1 MNPTQRL
8 ARFANDLSYRQIPA
22 QVVERAKA
30 CMLDTLAVSLYGS
43 TKPWSKIVSEF
54 VRGSG
59 LPGRSTVLGMNW
71 KAQAAQATLANGV
84 MAHAFELDNVRQP
97 GAGVHPGATAF
108 LPALAMAEEKKSDGK
123 ALLSAFV
130 AACEVM
136 SRIGVAAGN
145 SLERRGFHAPGLTG
159 TFGAAVAAGRLLGLN
174 DAKMV
179 NALGIAG
186 SYSGGLIEFSRCR
199 EGAMIKRLHLGKAAE
214 GGVTAALLASRGFA
228 GPESVLEGKFG
239 FCQTYSD
246 SPKLEYL
253 THRLGRE
260 FESMNICIK
269 RCACH
274 INAHAPIEAL
284 EKLRAEFNFNPADI
298 REIMVGGIEK
308 LVTHHANYQPKD
320 LMMAQ
325 YSIPFCVA
333 LSLYF
338 DPTDPES
345 FDERKLKDKNI
356 LAMMRKVRP
365 DLVVLNWILPGTP
378 GLPFARRLRGDRR
391 TRDISIVLISDR
403 TEEQDKVAALEGGA
417 DDYVTK
423 PYSGRE
429 LLARIKAVMRRRTPQ
444 LADNVI
450 EIAGLQL
457 DPAARRVSAGNREI
471 ELWTTGFRLL
481 HFFMTHPGH
490 IFSRARL
497 LDEVWGHDGC
507 VDERTV
513 DVHIRRL
520 RQGLAPA
527 GCDTLIETVRGLG
540 YRFRAEAR

>member
-1 MNPTQRL
+1 MNATQRL
-8 ARFANDLSYRQIPA
+8 ARFANELRYRQIPA
-22 QVVERAKA
+22 PVIERAKA
-30 CMLDTLAVSLYGS
+30 CILDTLAVCLYGS

-71 KAQAAQATLANGV
+71 KAQPAQATLANGV

-108 LPALAMAEEKKSDGK
+108 LPALAMAEQKKSDGK

-214 GGVTAALLASRGFA
+214 GGVTAALLASKGFA

-246 SPKLEYL
+246 SPQLDYL
-253 THRLGRE
+253 TYRLGRE

-284 EKLRAEFNFNPADI
+284 EKLRAEFNLDPADI
-298 REIMVGGIEK
+298 REIRIGGIEK

-356 LAMMRKVRP
+356 LAMMRKVRLEA
-365 DLVVLNWILPGTP
+365 DHEIEEKGWDRAARVTVTLKNKQRHTALVVHFKGTP
-378 GLPFARRLRGDRR
+378 GNPMSQTEVEEKARKLTRALLPAQKLGRLIEAIN
-391 TRDISIVLISDR
+391 TL
-403 TEEQDKVAALEGGA
+403 EKVADVSTIGSL
-417 DDYVTK
+417 VR
-423 PYSGRE
+423 S
-429 LLARIKAVMRRRTPQ
+429 AR
-444 LADNVI
+444 
-450 EIAGLQL
+450 
-457 DPAARRVSAGNREI
+457 
-471 ELWTTGFRLL
+471 
-481 HFFMTHPGH
+481 
-490 IFSRARL
+490 
-497 LDEVWGHDGC
+497 
-507 VDERTV
+507 
-513 DVHIRRL
+513 
-520 RQGLAPA
+520 
-527 GCDTLIETVRGLG
+527 
-540 YRFRAEAR
+540 

>member
-1 MNPTQRL
+1 MNATQRL
-8 ARFANDLSYRQIPA
+8 ARFANELRYRQIPA
-22 QVVERAKA
+22 PVIERAKA
-30 CMLDTLAVSLYGS
+30 CILDTLAVCLYGS

-71 KAQAAQATLANGV
+71 KAQPAQATLANGV

-108 LPALAMAEEKKSDGK
+108 LPALAMAEQKKSDGK

-214 GGVTAALLASRGFA
+214 GGVTAALLASKGFA

-246 SPKLEYL
+246 SPQLDYL
-253 THRLGRE
+253 TYRLGRE

-284 EKLRAEFNFNPADI
+284 EKLRAEFNLDPADI
-298 REIMVGGIEK
+298 REIRIGGIEK

-356 LAMMRKVRP
+356 LAMMRKVRLEA
-365 DLVVLNWILPGTP
+365 DHEIEEKGWDRAARVTVTLKNKQRHTALVVHFKGTP
-378 GLPFARRLRGDRR
+378 DNPMSQTEVEEKARKLTRALLPAQKLGRLIEAIN
-391 TRDISIVLISDR
+391 TL
-403 TEEQDKVAALEGGA
+403 EKVADVSTIGSL
-417 DDYVTK
+417 VR
-423 PYSGRE
+423 S
-429 LLARIKAVMRRRTPQ
+429 AR
-444 LADNVI
+444 
-450 EIAGLQL
+450 
-457 DPAARRVSAGNREI
+457 
-471 ELWTTGFRLL
+471 
-481 HFFMTHPGH
+481 
-490 IFSRARL
+490 
-497 LDEVWGHDGC
+497 
-507 VDERTV
+507 
-513 DVHIRRL
+513 
-520 RQGLAPA
+520 
-527 GCDTLIETVRGLG
+527 
-540 YRFRAEAR
+540 

>member
-1 MNPTQRL
+1 
-8 ARFANDLSYRQIPA
+8 
-22 QVVERAKA
+22 
-30 CMLDTLAVSLYGS
+30 MLDTLAVSLYGS

-356 LAMMRKVRP
+356 LAMMRKVRLEA
-365 DLVVLNWILPGTP
+365 DQEIEEKGWDRAARVTVTLKNRQRHTALVVHFKGTP
-378 GLPFARRLRGDRR
+378 GNPMSQTEVEEKARKLTRALLPA
-391 TRDISIVLISDR
+391 
-403 TEEQDKVAALEGGA
+403 QK
-417 DDYVTK
+417 
-423 PYSGRE
+423 
-429 LLARIKAVMRRRTPQ
+429 LAR
-444 LADNVI
+444 
-450 EIAGLQL
+450 
-457 DPAARRVSAGNREI
+457 
-471 ELWTTGFRLL
+471 
-481 HFFMTHPGH
+481 
-490 IFSRARL
+490 
-497 LDEVWGHDGC
+497 
-507 VDERTV
+507 
-513 DVHIRRL
+513 
-520 RQGLAPA
+520 
-527 GCDTLIETVRGLG
+527 LIETINTLEKVADVSTIGSLVRS
-540 YRFRAEAR
+540 AR